1 MNYDPTN
8 REHRNALA
16 VEIIA
21 MLETAGF
28 QQQESTKGSEL
39 VFSRTLV
46 EGNLKVM
53 VYTSVIKTNNLEV
66 REVGTDAI
74 RVAGVYITKKG
85 DNRGIVKNARIYR
98 TGKISEIPQRVL
110 QRMRATWKALAHAE
124 TCEKCGAPLFTSKKG
139 NLVCTEVCFAK

>member
-46 EGNLKVM
+46 K
-53 VYTSVIKTNNLEV
+53 
-66 REVGTDAI
+66 R
-74 RVAGVYITKKG
+74 
-85 DNRGIVKNARIYR
+85 
-98 TGKISEIPQRVL
+98 
-110 QRMRATWKALAHAE
+110 
-124 TCEKCGAPLFTSKKG
+124 
-139 NLVCTEVCFAK
+139 